1 MRVRLACFFEAK
13 AWFVLRGNRFGGR
26 SSLLSGERG
35 GLSWADDHR
44 NRPYRA
50 VLLLVPVLS
59 AVWAVL
65 RMPFGLPMPG
75 YWIDALE
82 MANTGVI
89 RQHFTPSG
97 YPLTVAL
104 GMLLTPGHPAYG
116 LVAEQAVL
124 HVLLALVLWA
134 VMRRLGASARAALVG
149 MVLLEM
155 DPELVSSVMKV
166 WDVAFS
172 TLLLL
177 LIALAALRVLQR
189 GAGWMNCALLG
200 AAWAYGCFDRPNFVS
215 LLPALGLALWWAQGI
230 APARVPGGHRWA
242 RMAKAGGVLLAVAG
256 LTYPAC
262 SMMAYRSVRTPGNG
276 PYNLFAGNNPY
287 SKAALLEHLNAEPS
301 IVPALA
307 ADRVDMTGL
316 MPDSAALD
324 PYYRVQA
331 RAFALHRPG
340 AEMELA
346 GVKLFT
352 LLRPDTK
359 VHPLLSP
366 SGFAKGLLA
375 LFVPCWLGVVLWC
388 WVRHRAKWWHGDTL
402 VMVLVVLYVLP
413 FLVTNADPRFRTPLD
428 LLVAA
433 HCVSLLWRR
442 AGVKMGWVGELRTV
456 AERPT
461 RA

>member
-1 MRVRLACFFEAK
+1 MEAGRFLEERR
-13 AWFVLRGNRFGGR
+13 AWWI
-26 SSLLSGERG
+26 
-35 GLSWADDHR
+35 WADNHR
-44 NRPYRA
+44 SRPYRA

-82 MANTGVI
+82 MASTGVI

-124 HVLLALVLWA
+124 HLVLALVLWA
-134 VMRRLGASARAALVG
+134 VMRRLGATPRAALVG

-177 LIALAALRVLQR
+177 WIASGALRVLQQ
-189 GAGWMNCALLG
+189 GAGWMNCASLG
-200 AAWAYGCFDRPNFVS
+200 AAWAYGCFDRPNYVS
-215 LLPALGLALWWAQGI
+215 LLPALGLALWWAQDTEPVR
-230 APARVPGGHRWA
+230 APGRKRWI
-242 RMAKAGGVLLAVAG
+242 RMAAAAGLLLAVAG
-256 LTYPAC
+256 LLYPAC

-287 SKAALLEHLNAEPS
+287 SEAALLQHLNAEPS

-307 ADRVDMTGL
+307 TDRVDMTGL
-316 MPDSAALD
+316 TPDSAALD
-324 PYYRVQA
+324 SYYRAQS

-340 AEMELA
+340 KELVLA

-359 VHPLLSP
+359 VHRLFSAP
-366 SGFAKGLLA
+366 GFAKGLLA
-375 LFVPCWLGVVLWC
+375 LFVPCWLGAVLWFG
-388 WVRHRAKWWHGDTL
+388 VRRPARWWHSDTL
-402 VMVLVVLYVLP
+402 VVMLAVLYVLP
-413 FLVTNADPRFRTPLD
+413 FLLTNADPRFRTPLD

-433 HCVSLLWRR
+433 HCVSLIWRR
-442 AGVKMGWVGELRTV
+442 RVPIENKGWTGEPETAAGPLMRE
-456 AERPT
+456 
-461 RA
+461 